1 MTLEMCFCLLGCKY
15 FDELIHKEKVPTT
28 IKSMQ
33 SMKMEFSSF
42 IILYFPLRVFTL
54 IHALHFVL
62 KYIHTNTSICKTP
75 LCQWSPEIDPEAN
88 PLENWSKID
97 PESRSPTKF
106 GRSPTKFGKFTWS
119 PEIRTQNPRSWQLM
133 HFFRI
138 TDTGVSEIFKFSNSL
153 NSQKFEVYNF

>member
-42 IILYFPLRVFTL
+42 MI
-54 IHALHFVL
+54 
-62 KYIHTNTSICKTP
+62 
-75 LCQWSPEIDPEAN
+75 
-88 PLENWSKID
+88 LENWSKID

-106 GRSPTKFGKFTWS
+106 GRSPTKCGKFT
-119 PEIRTQNPRSWQLM
+119 
-133 HFFRI
+133 
-138 TDTGVSEIFKFSNSL
+138 
-153 NSQKFEVYNF
+153 